1 MTRAQ
6 ELAVQAGASA
16 NDSAAAAVLLGEVL
30 WDMEAPRDALAA
42 FRTAQ
47 MILTQSGLRT
57 RQAARVLYW
66 MARCATKLA
75 RLEAAKRDLR
85 QAAAILTA
93 IYPSGH
99 ADLDDVHEAQAQLFL
114 DLKQYKRSARI
125 LTPLAAAPRRAAVS
139 ARALRLLTMRFV
151 ANASLE
157 SWGDAAVDLGRAA
170 AEAEHLWT
178 RLQNAGA
185 PLCAPRLTFRPRNA
199 EQHEGG
205 PRVRAAALPRSERV
219 TALQRRAMVAEVQLH
234 LSTLVSLGCF
244 CMHVG
249 GRAAAGTWA
258 PLVARAAGEALL
270 WHDYRD
276 AGIASALLMVAD
288 SLRGAGT
295 TDQALH
301 VYFCTYD
308 YWATWADLESVRCS
322 AVLSEITRSK
332 PLWWAAGFLVSGRVC
347 GEPTA
352 SKLVD
357 ARCCTAA
364 HHHQQRTTRARAVQE
379 PQRQVR
385 GAVASLLEDET
396 DEARPHT
403 GRSHRSSAGHHP
415 LATPRTSGAGAASRD
430 VSLAASDGDDS
441 AASSARVLS
450 PPPPLPRATRVMCLQ
465 GLATCLY
472 AQRQLVAEVR
482 ATGFLYVGKLTDAHS
497 EEPTLLQPPVCLH
510 ETWLRPEHTS
520 FPWYPS
526 FWNAQVNV
534 LRDLARA
541 LDEDGVATGTPAARK
556 KVMVMRR
563 IGSSLVSQNAV
574 AAAVEA
580 FRACVA
586 EAQRLLPEV
595 WWFSFSSCSCFLLG
609 FCRPGTRAQARRP
622 SCTPPRVRCV

>member
-322 AVLSEITRSK
+322 AVHSEITRSK
-332 PLWWAAGFLVSGRVC
+332 LLWWAAVCFKCQDVFVASPRRASWWTQDVALPRITTSNGPHARARCRSRSGRC
-347 GEPTA
+347 AARWRACWRTRRTRRGHTLAAPTA
-352 SKLVD
+352 
-357 ARCCTAA
+357 
-364 HHHQQRTTRARAVQE
+364 
-379 PQRQVR
+379 
-385 GAVASLLEDET
+385 
-396 DEARPHT
+396 
-403 GRSHRSSAGHHP
+403 
-415 LATPRTSGAGAASRD
+415 
-430 VSLAASDGDDS
+430 
-441 AASSARVLS
+441 
-450 PPPPLPRATRVMCLQ
+450 PPPATTPWLRRAPRAPAPPRATCRSRRPTVTTL
-465 GLATCLY
+465 
-472 AQRQLVAEVR
+472 RR
-482 ATGFLYVGKLTDAHS
+482 AAHACS
-497 EEPTLLQPPVCLH
+497 
-510 ETWLRPEHTS
+510 
-520 FPWYPS
+520 
-526 FWNAQVNV
+526 
-534 LRDLARA
+534 
-541 LDEDGVATGTPAARK
+541 
-556 KVMVMRR
+556 RR
-563 IGSSLVSQNAV
+563 
-574 AAAVEA
+574 
-580 FRACVA
+580 R
-586 EAQRLLPEV
+586 RR
-595 WWFSFSSCSCFLLG
+595 
-609 FCRPGTRAQARRP
+609 CRARRA
-622 SCTPPRVRCV
+622 SCACRASPRASTRSASSWRRCVPLASCMSAS